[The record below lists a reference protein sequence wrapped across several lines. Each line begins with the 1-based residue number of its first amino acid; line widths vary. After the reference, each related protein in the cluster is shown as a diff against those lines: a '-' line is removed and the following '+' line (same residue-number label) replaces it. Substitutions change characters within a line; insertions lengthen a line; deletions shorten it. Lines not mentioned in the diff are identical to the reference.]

1 MDPERLAALIDARLS
16 EEERALLLAEL
27 ARSDDG
33 TLAILAD
40 TAAARDELARDVTP
54 IRRRLQWVVPLAA
67 AAAVTAIWL
76 GWPPEAPFARLGRL
90 AGAPALAVL
99 PVRGG
104 ADSAALLV
112 RQGMDAYL
120 AGRYREAAPLF
131 ARADSLSPSETATF
145 YRGVS
150 ALLGGDAVGAID
162 VLRPVMSSADRPY
175 AAEAHFYSAKAWL
188 RQGRADSALV
198 NLAAISTGG
207 GALAAHAAAL
217 ADSVKAVMR

>member
-16 EEERALLLAEL
+16 EEERELLLAEL

-104 ADSAALLV
+104 ADSGGLLV
-112 RQGMDAYL
+112 RQGMDAYH
-120 AGRYREAAPLF
+120 AG
-131 ARADSLSPSETATF
+131 
-145 YRGVS
+145 
-150 ALLGGDAVGAID
+150 
-162 VLRPVMSSADRPY
+162 
-175 AAEAHFYSAKAWL
+175 
-188 RQGRADSALV
+188 
-198 NLAAISTGG
+198 
-207 GALAAHAAAL
+207 
-217 ADSVKAVMR
+217 